1 MNPKILSVVTPP
13 SIYHYVRIMVIMKLK
28 LVNGKTLFDAAS
40 AANGTATD
48 GYVDHGTAV
57 IKEL

>member
-1 MNPKILSVVTPP
+1 ML
-13 SIYHYVRIMVIMKLK
+13 MMKLK
-28 LVNGKTLFDAAS
+28 LVEENIVCESDA